1 MAKSGTRR
9 SAKRK
14 SKPASSSRRATS
26 FSAAA
31 AAAAETIEV
40 GFDLRDVS
48 KKPIRDPE
56 TVFTF
61 RRVSDNRQIGDQVR
75 VALAGAPVRFSL
87 PVATGE
93 VDVCEIDPKRYR
105 FANSPLF
112 FRTPGPPVEKT
123 LQLLREPKEWRPE
136 FTDWDDLSA
145 TFNDLKR
152 VLRDSRGVT
161 LFKEGGAIADLL
173 VEKAYDDMSG
183 ERVVLAKTA
192 LLNSYFRL
200 NDTMEPVSD
209 NRTWFSFVSRIIAI
223 GRERFLALVDPE
235 METLVQQIHQH
246 IDMFRGEYERTPAE
260 NHRGNVPVALQSR
273 ITRMISIKSSHSKG
287 NFQLTLTH
295 LSSPDEV
302 LLDTDIDENGELLG
316 HLGDLLKHKINGG
329 THPNDVHE
337 ILVLQEGDE
346 PDFDLGYELV

>member
-14 SKPASSSRRATS
+14 SKPSSSRRATS

-31 AAAAETIEV
+31 AAAETIEV
-40 GFDLRDVS
+40 GFDLQDVS

-56 TVFTF
+56 TFFTF
-61 RRVSDNRQIGDQVR
+61 RRVSDSRQIGDQAR
-75 VALAGAPVRFSL
+75 VALVGGRVRFSL

-105 FANSPLF
+105 FAHSPLF

-123 LQLLREPKEWRPE
+123 IQLLREPKEWRPA
-136 FTDWDDLSA
+136 FTDWDDLPA
-145 TFNDLKR
+145 TFDDLKR

-161 LFKEGGAIADLL
+161 LFKEGSAIADLL

-183 ERVVLAKTA
+183 DRVVLAKTA
-192 LLNSYFRL
+192 LLNTYFRL
-200 NDTMEPVSD
+200 NGTMEPVSD
-209 NRTWFSFVSRIIAI
+209 NRTWFSFLSRIIAI
-223 GRERFLALVDPE
+223 GQERFLALVDPE
-235 METLVQQIHQH
+235 METLVEQIHQH

-273 ITRMISIKSSHSKG
+273 ITRMISIKSAHSKG

-329 THPNDVHE
+329 THPHDIHE
-337 ILVLQEGDE
+337 ILLFQEDE
-346 PDFDLGYELV
+346 KPDLGYELV